1 MMNKPYIDEL
11 SQKGE
16 SRYTLIA
23 VAAKR
28 ARQITENNP
37 ELSRSGSIN
46 PVSQALHEINDDK
59 LQWRHRSNVTNAVV
73 DAFTVP
79 EFAPVEAAAA
89 VAEEIPAESAVVEGA
104 AGTAEVAEAA
114 PDAVIGDISVE

>member
-28 ARQITENNP
+28 ARQITEDNP
-37 ELSRSGSIN
+37 ELSRSGAIN

-59 LQWRHRSNVTNAVV
+59 LRWHHRNAEAV
-73 DAFTVP
+73 DVFQTIAMAGSAVD
-79 EFAPVEAAAA
+79 AA
-89 VAEEIPAESAVVEGA
+89 VAED
-104 AGTAEVAEAA
+104 TAE
-114 PDAVIGDISVE
+114 AVTTEVTE

>member
-28 ARQITENNP
+28 ARQITADNP
-37 ELSRSGSIN
+37 ELSRSGAIN

-59 LQWRHRSNVTNAVV
+59 LKWHHHCKEADPMPFAV
-73 DAFTVP
+73 DAD
-79 EFAPVEAAAA
+79 FAEKANMAEVDDESQQEVA
-89 VAEEIPAESAVVEGA
+89 VDDSVSIVDNANDNSDNPA
-104 AGTAEVAEAA
+104 AGTDFE
-114 PDAVIGDISVE
+114 

>member
-37 ELSRSGSIN
+37 ELSKSGAIN

-59 LQWRHRSNVTNAVV
+59 LQWRHRSNINNAVV
-73 DAFTVP
+73 DTFTAP
-79 EFAPVEAAAA
+79 EFA
-89 VAEEIPAESAVVEGA
+89 VAEPKVEVELTVSDGADVVATENIVVE
-104 AGTAEVAEAA
+104 
-114 PDAVIGDISVE
+114 

>member
-11 SQKGE
+11 SEKGE

-37 ELSRSGSIN
+37 ELSRSGAIN

-59 LQWRHRSNVTNAVV
+59 LQWHHRSNVSNAAAEVLVVPELALTEVENNAGEATENRENSSEAV
-73 DAFTVP
+73 DADVFGI
-79 EFAPVEAAAA
+79 E
-89 VAEEIPAESAVVEGA
+89 
-104 AGTAEVAEAA
+104 
-114 PDAVIGDISVE
+114 

>member
-37 ELSRSGSIN
+37 ELSRSGAIN

-59 LQWRHRSNVTNAVV
+59 LQWRHRDNVNNVMV
-73 DAFTVP
+73 EAFAAP
-79 EFAPVEAAAA
+79 EFAPAEVENKAELAAEDRDNGVEAVNADDFGI
-89 VAEEIPAESAVVEGA
+89 E
-104 AGTAEVAEAA
+104 
-114 PDAVIGDISVE
+114 

>member
-28 ARQITENNP
+28 ARQITEDNP
-37 ELSRSGSIN
+37 ELSRSGAIN

-59 LQWRHRSNVTNAVV
+59 LEWHHRGKVLEP
-73 DAFTVP
+73 TV
-79 EFAPVEAAAA
+79 ENLT
-89 VAEEIPAESAVVEGA
+89 SAVDLENSADG
-104 AGTAEVAEAA
+104 E
-114 PDAVIGDISVE
+114 

>member
-37 ELSRSGSIN
+37 ELSKSGAIN

-59 LQWRHRSNVTNAVV
+59 LQWRHRSNITNAVV
-73 DAFTVP
+73 DTFSAP
-79 EFAPVEAAAA
+79 EIMPTEAAAEPTTEMA
-89 VAEEIPAESAVVEGA
+89 DAEQKIGSEVSAEDTVCVLPGDLIVE
-104 AGTAEVAEAA
+104 
-114 PDAVIGDISVE
+114 

>member
-28 ARQITENNP
+28 ARQITADNP
-37 ELSRSGSIN
+37 ELSRSGAIN

-59 LQWRHRSNVTNAVV
+59 LKWHHHCKDAEQMLFSLNTNL
-73 DAFTVP
+73 P
-79 EFAPVEAAAA
+79 ESVN
-89 VAEEIPAESAVVEGA
+89 
-104 AGTAEVAEAA
+104 TAEAA
-114 PDAVIGDISVE
+114 DEPKQNFVSDDNLYVDGKDSDDTSVDIDLE

>member
-11 SQKGE
+11 SEKGE

-28 ARQITENNP
+28 ARQITEENP
-37 ELSRSGSIN
+37 ELSRSGAIN

-59 LQWRHRSNVTNAVV
+59 LKWHHHVK
-73 DAFTVP
+73 
-79 EFAPVEAAAA
+79 EAA
-89 VAEEIPAESAVVEGA
+89 PAEVLAAQVIADG
-104 AGTAEVAEAA
+104 AGTANENDEA
-114 PDAVIGDISVE
+114 VQSVNDTDRA

>member
-37 ELSRSGSIN
+37 ELSRSGAIN

-79 EFAPVEAAAA
+79 EFAP
-89 VAEEIPAESAVVEGA
+89 
-104 AGTAEVAEAA
+104 AEAA
-114 PDAVIGDISVE
+114 TVAGEAVVANNAAAGVENDVETVMADAVAVDGGAE